1 MDFPALYYVLVSQWG
16 YVGIFL
22 AQLLSSSTVLL
33 PLPGMAAVFLYGA
46 ILNPALVGVSAGLG
60 ASLGELTGYMIG
72 YGGHKMILRRNKEW
86 SKTTRSLFRK
96 HNPFIVIVAGA
107 ALPFPF
113 DVIGVLCGI
122 SKYDIKKFFAAV
134 LIGNTIKLTFVAFAG
149 LYGISWVLKLFG
161 NT

>member
-1 MDFPALYYVLVSQWG
+1 MDFSALYLVLVGQWG

-46 ILNPALVGVSAGLG
+46 VLNPVLVGVFAGLG
-60 ASLGELTGYMIG
+60 AAFGELTGYMIG
-72 YGGHKMILRRNKEW
+72 YGGHRIILRRNKQW
-86 SKTTRSLFRK
+86 SKTTKSLFRK
-96 HNPFIVIVAGA
+96 YNPFFVIVAGA
-107 ALPFPF
+107 VLPFPF

-134 LIGNTIKLTFVAFAG
+134 LIGNTIKLTLVAFAG
-149 LYGISWVLKLFG
+149 LYGIGWVLKLFG
-161 NT
+161 N